1 MFVLYFSLKNEDGKL
16 RSEIDARE
24 YYDEVNKTKYTS
36 KRKRELSSLLGTS
49 SLACGVRNSRTDSNG
64 TGSSRT
70 TNTST
75 NTSITNVSSDREE
88 IIPGKAMNLKAVA
101 ERRDGMEEHS
111 PAKGKKCLA
120 GKETTEEY
128 LTMHSI
134 PRRNVNKNGET
145 CVTFQRFENITEAT
159 ELHQALIHNADLHI
173 VM

>member
-1 MFVLYFSLKNEDGKL
+1 MFCLFLIEDGKL

-49 SLACGVRNSRTDSNG
+49 SLAYGVRNSRTDSSG

-88 IIPGKAMNLKAVA
+88 ISPNKASNSKTPA

-111 PAKGKKCLA
+111 PAKGRKYLTGNEA
-120 GKETTEEY
+120 TEEY

-134 PRRNVNKNGET
+134 PRRNVNKLGET
-145 CVTFQRFENITEAT
+145 SVTLNRFEIITEAV
-159 ELHQALIHNADLHI
+159 ELHQALIHHANANI

>member
-1 MFVLYFSLKNEDGKL
+1 MFVLYFSLKTEDGKL

-36 KRKRELSSLLGTS
+36 KRKQELSSLLGTS
-49 SLACGVRNSRTDSNG
+49 SLARNSRTDSNG

-70 TNTST
+70 TNTSI

-88 IIPGKAMNLKAVA
+88 IIPGKAMNSKAVA

-111 PAKGKKCLA
+111 PAKGKKCLT
-120 GKETTEEY
+120 GKEATEEY

-145 CVTFQRFENITEAT
+145 CVSFHRFENITEAV
-159 ELHQALIHNADLHI
+159 ELHQALIHHADIHI